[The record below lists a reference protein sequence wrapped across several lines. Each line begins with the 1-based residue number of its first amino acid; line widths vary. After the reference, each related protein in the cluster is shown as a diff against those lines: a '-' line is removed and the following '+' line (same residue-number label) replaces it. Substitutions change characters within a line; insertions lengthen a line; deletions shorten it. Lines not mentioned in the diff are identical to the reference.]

1 MKKNGFLATLILAL
15 PLLAG
20 CDGGKG
26 GVELD
31 TWGEEYIE
39 VGIPA
44 AEFEDG
50 WDITFTKFL
59 IHLGHVTVADAEG
72 NVGAKMEGTILFD
85 HKIAGEKPV
94 FTADDLAAGPWE
106 NVSFEAPVAT
116 PDAELA
122 EGVTEADKQLL
133 IDNEASVYVA
143 GSGSKDGVTKT
154 FAWVFPVGTVYEKCK
169 GELDGKETSGALVT
183 NGGVDQ
189 IQLTIHG
196 DHFFYDDL
204 QAENAVLRFD
214 AIAAADDGD
223 GDVTLDE
230 LGAVQLVDI
239 PEGSYGTGSV
249 GDVNDL
255 RQFVTA
261 LSRTLGHFRG
271 EGECFARRL

>member
-1 MKKNGFLATLILAL
+1 MKKNGFVTTLALTL

-44 AEFEDG
+44 SEFEDG
-50 WDITFTKFL
+50 WDITFSKFL

-72 NVGAKMEGTILFD
+72 AVGAKMEGTILFD

-94 FTADDLAAGPWE
+94 FAAGDLEAGPWE
-106 NVSFEAPVAT
+106 SVSFRVPVIDAA
-116 PDAELA
+116 AELS
-122 EGVTEADKQLL
+122 EGVTEADRDLL
-133 IDNEASVYVA
+133 IGAQASVYVA
-143 GSGSKDGVTKT
+143 GSAAKGGVTKT
-154 FAWVFPVGTVYEKCK
+154 FSWAFPVGTEYTECK
-169 GELDGKETSGALVT
+169 GDLDGKETSGALVT
-183 NGGVDQ
+183 NGGVDH

-223 GDVTLDE
+223 GEVTLDE
-230 LGAVQLVDI
+230 LSAVKLVDI

-249 GDVNDL
+249 GDVDDL

-261 LSRTLGHFRG
+261 LSQTLGHFRG
-271 EGECFARRL
+271 EGECFAKRL